1 MGMIDIQKLNAEVE
15 QMIASQ
21 QKEIEAYKSAA
32 LVAREEKFYKFISDM
47 AKYSADAK
55 TISGVGSIF
64 VGLYDDG
71 CGDMRG
77 YYVNFRKRNG
87 RIMFSYS
94 TTLGD
99 TCGHF
104 SVDYAANYKEVIMS
118 SCHRKILDG
127 IADWY
132 INNPD
137 VFRQRFEEACI
148 KAIKAKAEKA
158 NAAYAAAKGEYERA
172 THSNQ

>member
-64 VGLYDDG
+64 VGSYDDG
-71 CGDMRG
+71 YGSMRG
-77 YYVNFRKRNG
+77 YDVNFRKRNG
-87 RIMFSYS
+87 RIVFSYS

-99 TCGHF
+99 TYDHF
-104 SVDYAANYKEVIMS
+104 SVGYAANYKEVIGG
-118 SCHRKILDG
+118 HARIIDN
-127 IADWY
+127 IVDWY

>member
-15 QMIASQ
+15 KMIASQ
-21 QKEIEAYKSAA
+21 QKEIEAYKAAA
-32 LVAREEKFYKFISDM
+32 LVAKEEKFYKFISDM

-71 CGDMRG
+71 YGNMRG

-87 RIMFSYS
+87 RIVFSYS

-99 TCGHF
+99 TYDQF
-104 SVDYAANYKEVIMS
+104 SVGYAANYKEIDS
-118 SCHRKILDG
+118 WYRGEILDN

>member
-21 QKEIEAYKSAA
+21 QKEIEAYKAAA

-64 VGLYDDG
+64 VGSHDDG
-71 CGDMRG
+71 YGRMCG
-77 YYVNFRKRNG
+77 YYVDFRKRNG
-87 RIMFSYS
+87 RIVFSYS

-99 TCGHF
+99 TEHF
-104 SVDYAANYKEVIMS
+104 SVGYAANYKEVMS
-118 SCHRKILDG
+118 GYREILDS